1 MSDTFAAI
9 DCGTNS
15 VRLLVRRGDTD
26 LVRRAEIT
34 RLGRGVDATGRLGD
48 EGLAATLAVLREYR
62 AQAADLGVESFRVVA
77 TSAAR
82 DAANADEL
90 LGPVRELFGTEAEIL
105 DGETEGRWSYAG
117 AVEGLGVADDGV
129 RTLVLDIGGGSCE
142 LAVGTAE
149 SEGAISLDIGSVR
162 LTERLVEHDP
172 PRAEELS
179 AMLSLVD
186 AHVDEAVQL
195 LPAIAEAERLVGV
208 AGTITTVAAVEIG
221 LLEWDR
227 DRVHGFVLTREAV
240 EDVFRTLATEA
251 LADRVH
257 NPGLPAERAD
267 VIVAGCC
274 ILVAVMRRLGF
285 DECLVSD
292 ADLLDHIVADQAGR

>member
-1 MSDTFAAI
+1 MSGTVAAI

-15 VRLLVRRGDTD
+15 VRLLVRRGADD
-26 LVRRAEIT
+26 LARRAEIT

-48 EGLAATLAVLREYR
+48 EGVSATLDVLREYHS
-62 AQAADLGVESFRVVA
+62 QAIGLGAEAFRVVA
-77 TSAAR
+77 TSALR
-82 DAANADEL
+82 DAANAEAFLD
-90 LGPVRELFGTEAEIL
+90 PVRELFGTELEIL
-105 DGETEGRWSYAG
+105 DGEAEGHLSYAG
-117 AVEGLGVADDGV
+117 AVESLGLGDGPA

-142 LAVGTAE
+142 LAVGGAE
-149 SEGAISLDIGSVR
+149 SEAAISLDIGSVR

-186 AHVDEAVQL
+186 AHVDEAVL
-195 LPAIAEAERLVGV
+195 LVPAIAEAERLVGV
-208 AGTITTVAAVEIG
+208 AGTVTTIAAVEIG

-227 DRVHGFVLTREAV
+227 DRVHGFVLTRDAT
-240 EDVFRTLATEA
+240 EDVFRTLATES

-274 ILVAVMRRLGF
+274 ILVGVMRRLGF

-292 ADLLDHIVADQAGR
+292 ADLLDRIVAELADR

>member
-1 MSDTFAAI
+1 MSETFAAI

-15 VRLLVRRGDTD
+15 VRLLGRRGGVD

-48 EGLAATLAVLREYR
+48 EGLSATLDVLREYR
-62 AQAADLGVESFRVVA
+62 QEAMGLGAEAFRVVA

-82 DAANADEL
+82 DATNADAFL
-90 LGPVRELFGTEAEIL
+90 SPVRELFGVEPEIL
-105 DGETEGRWSYAG
+105 DGETEGRLSYAG
-117 AVEGLGVADDGV
+117 AVEGLGLEAASG

-142 LAVGTAE
+142 LAVGRNE
-149 SEGAISLDIGSVR
+149 SDGAISLDIGSVR

-179 AMLSLVD
+179 AMLSLVV
-186 AHVDEAVQL
+186 AHLDEAVVMV
-195 LPAIAEAERLVGV
+195 PAIAEAERLVGV
-208 AGTITTVAAVEIG
+208 AGTITTIAAVEIG

-227 DRVHGFVLTREAV
+227 DRVHGFVLTRDAA
-240 EDVFRTLATEA
+240 EDVFRTLATEPFE
-251 LADRVH
+251 DRVH
-257 NPGLPAERAD
+257 NPGLPVERAD

-274 ILVAVMRRLGF
+274 ILLAVMRRLGF

-292 ADLLDHIVADQAGR
+292 ADLLDRIAADMAAR